1 MSGSL
6 ENEVIISAITN
17 LQGQIGEVGKR
28 IDQAI
33 SGIGEVKAE
42 VAAQGVVL
50 ENVHR
55 EVKRTNG
62 RVTELEDR
70 HHQDDLQQATAQAF
84 RDGEEAVRVRW
95 VSRSKG
101 WIIAGRWLWA
111 TALALAG
118 ALAGYF
124 GRQA

>member
-1 MSGSL
+1 MSSL
-6 ENEVIISAITN
+6 ENDVIISAITN

-28 IDQAI
+28 VDQAVA
-33 SGIGEVKAE
+33 GIGEVKAE

-55 EVKRTNG
+55 EVRRTNG

-70 HHQDDLQQATAQAF
+70 HVRDDIKQATAKAF
-84 RDGEEAVRVRW
+84 HEGERSVQLRW
-95 VSRSKG
+95 VSRGKG
-101 WIIAGRWLWA
+101 WLFAGRWLWA
-111 TALALAG
+111 TGLALVG

-124 GRQA
+124 GRTA